1 MMTSRPVF
9 GTALAAVAAA
19 ALAGQAMAAV
29 PKAKSDC
36 FYSRNIDGFQAVDRE
51 TVNIRVG
58 VRDVYQLKLLG
69 SSPDIDW
76 TNRIAV
82 VSRGGSF
89 ICSGLDA
96 TVVVPSNL
104 GPQRYPV
111 SSIRK
116 LDPAEIAALPK
127 NQKP

>member
-1 MMTSRPVF
+1 MKNRSIFMI
-9 GTALAAVAAA
+9 ALATVAAA
-19 ALAGQAMAAV
+19 PLAGQAMAAST
-29 PKAKSDC
+29 KAKSDC
-36 FYSRNIDGFQAVDRE
+36 FYSRNIDGFQAVDRK

-58 VRDVYQLKLLG
+58 VDDVYQLKLLG
-69 SSPDIDW
+69 ASPDIDW
-76 TNRIAV
+76 TETIAV
-82 VSRGGSF
+82 VARGGSF
-89 ICSGLDA
+89 ICNALDA

-127 NQKP
+127 KQKP